1 MLNNIL
7 NDVCNTLAKWEVG
20 RKQKK
25 VENLS
30 GMDKSTKLY
39 AKEMYELYNKTHTFS
54 SLKVSFIHKKCQKS
68 PEKST
73 CKDRCMPDCKLSN
86 FNFLL
91 FVAVIHLKNFSGK
104 CLLGDIMIV
113 WIVSKGSSVFNWLV

>member
-39 AKEMYELYNKTHTFS
+39 AMEMYELYNKTHTFS

-73 CKDRCMPDCKLSN
+73 CKDRCMADCKLSKFEVFTIRRCN
-86 FNFLL
+86 TSKKL
-91 FVAVIHLKNFSGK
+91 FWKIFTGR
-104 CLLGDIMIV
+104 
-113 WIVSKGSSVFNWLV
+113 